1 MPEDRDVQVLP
12 ETVDASDLGEGRGQR
27 MQPVLRDVQAR
38 LQGHR
43 SLFSHAVLCN
53 IVVLHAIRFFCFRE
67 DPLRRAT
74 NKNELAET
82 LKDDERWQD
91 WKANHWARYQE
102 VYSDGKVL

>member
-1 MPEDRDVQVLP
+1 MCKLVFKDTEAYFITPYCVILWFC
-12 ETVDASDLGEGRGQR
+12 T
-27 MQPVLRDVQAR
+27 
-38 LQGHR
+38 
-43 SLFSHAVLCN
+43 LFV
-53 IVVLHAIRFFCFRE
+53 FCFRE

-102 VYSDGKVL
+102 VYSDGKVP